1 MSNDLQYMLVI
12 KRGKNDYRPLEWH
25 TLPIYNKEDL
35 TTLEGIDKFTSN
47 TNSVDLINY
56 ILDESLA
63 EDHDLFQEFAI
74 IYKEKGKYRE
84 VKEGV
89 IFNTLAPFVTDQS
102 IINLININYQDKDL
116 LNYIINILSKNIE
129 DELHRELI
137 FILKNLP
144 IFEAKGKNAIKAALD
159 KYKKLDYKEKRSLAI
174 NIYRKLNN

>member
-12 KRGKNDYRPLEWH
+12 KRGKNDYRPLEWQ

-47 TNSVDLINY
+47 TDSVDLINY

-63 EDHDLFQEFAI
+63 EDHDLFQKFAI

-89 IFNTLAPFVTDQS
+89 IFKELAPFITDQS
-102 IINLININYQDKDL
+102 IINLININYQNKDL

-159 KYKKLDYKEKRSLAI
+159 KYKELDYKEKRSLSI

>member
-1 MSNDLQYMLVI
+1 MINDLQYMLVI

-35 TTLEGIDKFTSN
+35 TTLEGIDKFTGN
-47 TNSVDLINY
+47 TSSVDLIGY

-74 IYKEKGKYRE
+74 IYKEKGKFRE
-84 VKEGV
+84 VKEGI
-89 IFNTLAPFVTDQS
+89 IFNELAPYITDEN
-102 IINLININYQDKDL
+102 IINLININYQDKEL
-116 LNYIINILSKNIE
+116 INYIINILGKNIE

-144 IFEAKGKNAIKAALD
+144 FFASKGKNAIIAALD
-159 KYKKLDYKEKRSLAI
+159 KYKQLSYKEKRSLNI

>member
-1 MSNDLQYMLVI
+1 MSNVIKYMLVV
-12 KRGKNDYRPLEWH
+12 KQDNNSYRPLEWQALH
-25 TLPIYNKEDL
+25 IYNNEDL
-35 TTLEGIDKFTSN
+35 STLEGIDAFTSKV
-47 TNSVDLINY
+47 NSELLIKY
-56 ILDESLA
+56 ILEEALA
-63 EDHDLFQEFAI
+63 EDDDLFQEFII

-159 KYKKLDYKEKRSLAI
+159 KYKELDYKEKRSLAI